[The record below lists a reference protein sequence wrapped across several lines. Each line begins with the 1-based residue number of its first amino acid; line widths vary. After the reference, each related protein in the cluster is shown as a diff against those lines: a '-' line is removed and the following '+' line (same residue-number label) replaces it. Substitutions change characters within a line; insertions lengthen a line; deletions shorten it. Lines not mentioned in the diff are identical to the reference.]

1 MFRLLRGWLKKK
13 RVGTGPPHHAIT
25 PLPRIFAK
33 GRSRFLAARFK
44 DARATGLFGYVSR
57 RGLAYRLYLPTGSA
71 RRDSL
76 PLVVMLHGCRQN
88 PLSFA
93 NGTRMN
99 ALAEEYR
106 CAVLYPE
113 QNKQSNPLCCW
124 NWFRS
129 SELTGHGEAALLA
142 GLIVRVTERRPID
155 RHRVYVVGMSAGGAM
170 ACLLA
175 IRYSRLFA
183 ACAIHSGVVYGAASS
198 AMQALGVMRSG
209 PSPSS
214 MEHAWQ
220 LVREASES
228 AIVVPT
234 LVIHGDG
241 DMTVNPVNA
250 DRIIEQLRARAALIE
265 PDAGGL
271 SESDERRID
280 SGDRAYRQ
288 RDYTLQGRLVFRQ
301 ILIEGLG
308 HAWSGGDARHEFNDA
323 PRPDASRL
331 ILDYLMQFQQKDVPI
346 AAGTTEEAEPAS
358 VGATPVRART

>member
-1 MFRLLRGWLKKK
+1 MFRLLRRWLTKK
-13 RVGTGPPHHAIT
+13 RVGPGPHQLIT
-25 PLPRIFAK
+25 PFWRIFAK

-44 DARATGLFGYVSR
+44 DPHAASLFGRSR

-71 RRDSL
+71 RRDTL
-76 PLVVMLHGCRQN
+76 PLVVMLHGCSQD

-129 SELTGHGEAALLA
+129 SELAGQGEAALLA
-142 GLIVRVTERRPID
+142 GLIGQVTERRPID
-155 RHRVYVVGMSAGGAM
+155 RRRVYVVGMSAGGAM
-170 ACLLA
+170 ACLMS

-183 ACAIHSGVVYGAASS
+183 GCAIHSGVVYAAASS

-220 LVREASES
+220 LVREAGES

-241 DMTVNPVNA
+241 DTTVNPVNA
-250 DRIIEQLRARAALIE
+250 ERITEQLCARATFIE
-265 PDAGGL
+265 PGAGAL
-271 SESDERRID
+271 SASDERRID
-280 SGDRAYRQ
+280 SGDRSYRQ
-288 RDYTLQGRLVFRQ
+288 RDHTLQGRLLFRQ

-308 HAWSGGDARHEFNDA
+308 HAWSGGDAQYEFNNA
-323 PRPDASRL
+323 SKPDASRL
-331 ILDYLMQFQQKDVPI
+331 ILDYLMQFQREDVPI
-346 AAGTTEEAEPAS
+346 TARPSQEAAPAS
-358 VGATPVRART
+358 A